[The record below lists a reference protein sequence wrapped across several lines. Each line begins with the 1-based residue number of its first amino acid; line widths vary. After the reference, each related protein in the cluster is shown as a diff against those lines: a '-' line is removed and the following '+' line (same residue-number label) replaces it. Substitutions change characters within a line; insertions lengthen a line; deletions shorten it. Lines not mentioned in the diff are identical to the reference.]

1 MTRPRTSGST
11 SASGQNGSVSLP
23 LDPVRWSPPAA
34 PARARRLDG
43 PHLQPAVGRLELPG
57 AAPEDVVAD
66 ADERLVV
73 GLEDGRLV
81 RLTRA
86 ARLLETLAATPGRPL
101 GLEALPDGGLLI
113 CDESIGLLQL
123 DAGADAPRVLV
134 DEVAGSPLR
143 FCSNVVAAA
152 DGTIYFTV
160 SSRRHRLD
168 EYRDDLLEHSG
179 TGLLCRLGTDGAVD
193 VLRDG
198 PPVA

>member
-66 ADERLVV
+66 AEGRLVV

-81 RLTRA
+81 RLTRDG
-86 ARLLETLAATPGRPL
+86 RFLEVLATTRGRPL

-113 CDESIGLLQL
+113 CDESNGLLRL
-123 DAGADAPRVLV
+123 PARAGGPRV
-134 DEVAGSPLR
+134 
-143 FCSNVVAAA
+143 
-152 DGTIYFTV
+152 
-160 SSRRHRLD
+160 
-168 EYRDDLLEHSG
+168 
-179 TGLLCRLGTDGAVD
+179 
-193 VLRDG
+193 
-198 PPVA
+198 